1 VLTTFIS
8 GQTTGEEMA
17 DQFHHTI
24 NNLHLKLKFEIEKP
38 EITPNGLSLSLL
50 DFQATISKDGKS
62 SFEFYKKTAKKPL
75 FVHYQSTIPEKSKVN
90 FIRNERKCIEDKC
103 FKKTATTKHQN
114 MFDDILKAI

>member
-1 VLTTFIS
+1 MLTTFIS

-62 SFEFYKKTAKKPL
+62 SFEFYKKNSKETTIRPL
-75 FVHYQSTIPEKSKVN
+75 PINNTGKV
-90 FIRNERKCIEDKC
+90 EGQL
-103 FKKTATTKHQN
+103 HS
-114 MFDDILKAI
+114 